1 MCRGW
6 IKRVVMLLAGLWFV
20 NLTNFTHGLDWIT
33 VDEFVPI
40 TAGLTVL
47 VLIAARRSRR
57 KSTCRSAD
65 RLRFINGPV
74 VRLFLDDVGI
84 LRIGLMIV

>member
-6 IKRVVMLLAGLWFV
+6 IKRVVMLLASFWFV
-20 NLTNFTHGLDWIT
+20 TNFMDGLDWMT

-65 RLRFINGPV
+65 RLCFINGPV